1 MKKHNDQKLNEVLK
15 DLVGNYKHKPKLYKN
30 KLQTAWEGMMGP
42 TITKYTKSINLRKT
56 TLYITIDSA
65 ALKQELSFSKEKIKD
80 RMNEE
85 LGEEHIQTVVIR

>member
-1 MKKHNDQKLNEVLK
+1 MIKYNLIMTKVAEKGKKSKSKFGKETYLK
-15 DLVGNYKHKPKLYKN
+15 WY
-30 KLQTAWEGMMGP
+30 EMMGP

-56 TLYITIDSA
+56 TLYITIESA

>member
-30 KLQTAWEGMMGP
+30 KLQSTWEEMMGP
-42 TITKYTKSINLRKT
+42 TIMKYTKSINLRKT
-56 TLYITIDSA
+56 TLYITIESA

-80 RMNEE
+80 IMNEK
-85 LGEEHIQTVVIR
+85 LGEDHIETVVIR